1 MKNNRGIIAWFA
13 HNPVAANLLMIT
25 ILVLGGLSA
34 VHIRKEFFP
43 VIETGR
49 IQINIVYPG
58 AAPEDVEQG
67 VVIKVEEAI
76 QGING
81 VKKIHSSSYEGLANI
96 AVFVL
101 NKYSVDKVLE
111 EIRNRVEAIS
121 TFPEEIKRPVISK
134 ETTRDGVLWLIL
146 SGSMEEGSI
155 RRIAQQMKDDLVADP
170 IISQVEIHGI
180 REREIRIELAEA
192 SMLKYGLSF
201 DQVTAAVRQNS
212 LNIPAGKIQTR
223 QGALLLRADSEAHS
237 ADDFTEIPVITGNS
251 GAIIRLG
258 DIANI
263 IDGFEEADWF
273 LRFQG
278 KPAVGLQVFRVGNQN
293 SIDVA
298 AAVHSYVRL
307 KSEELPDYVEI
318 DTIADNS
325 VMLKNRLKLMVKN
338 LGFGGLLVFISLIL
352 FLRLRV
358 AFWVILGLP
367 LCFLGTIWCMPFPFI
382 NISINM
388 ITLFGFILVLGIV
401 VDDAI
406 VIGESIYATIEKK
419 GGGVEQVIEGA
430 KRVATAATFGVLT
443 TIAAFL
449 PMLLI
454 PGINGKIWR
463 GIGLV
468 VILCLIFSLIEY
480 KLILPAHLGRMQ
492 ASAEKRKRPHLL
504 SRLQEIISLTLEW
517 CIAKV
522 YQPLLLQALRNWPTT
537 LTVFI
542 AMVILT
548 VGMIKSGKVGFIFF
562 PDIEGNTIEATLK
575 LRSGTPLHRT
585 NAVTEQAENAAQQVN
600 KMFKQKDDTTDDLIS
615 SLIAVTLSPT
625 EVWFYA
631 ELLPS
636 EKRGVGANEIIQRWR
651 TATGEIHGVEH
662 LEFSGSTAD
671 SGSPVAFT
679 LKAKDPG
686 TLQAAAYEL
695 KSILGRYGGVHD
707 VQISMQK
714 SNAELQV
721 ELRDGSALLGIN
733 SGDLARQLRQG
744 FHGSEAQTLQ
754 MGKDEVKVKILYQA
768 DERNR
773 SDSLADRYIRTA
785 SGVEIPFV
793 EIAQQKI
800 NHGYASIDRID
811 GHRVVQITANVNKEV
826 AEPQRIIADIET
838 QHIPA
843 LQKKHAGLRYDLAG
857 EAMENK
863 ESLDELKRGTI
874 LALLLIFVMM
884 AIPLKSYVQP
894 LIIMTAIPFG
904 VVGAIL
910 GHFILGIPVSILSL
924 CGIIAL
930 SGVVV
935 NDSLVMVDFI
945 NTKRREGMPL
955 LEAVREAGSARFR
968 AILLTSLTTFLG
980 LLPMLLEKSLQAQFL
995 IPMSVSLGFG
1005 ILFATTVTLIL
1016 VPTLYVA
1023 GLQIFSTFLKRNK
1036 NRCGTTASKNVGEK
1050 QL

>member
-1 MKNNRGIIAWFA
+1 MHNNRGIIAWFT
-13 HNPVAANLLMIT
+13 HNPVAANLLMAT
-25 ILVLGGLSA
+25 ILFLGGLSA
-34 VHIRKEFFP
+34 VQIRKEFFP

-49 IQINIVYPG
+49 IQISIAYPG

-76 QGING
+76 QDIDGI
-81 VKKIHSSSYEGLANI
+81 KKIQASSYEGLANL
-96 AVFVL
+96 AVTIL
-101 NKYSVDKVLE
+101 NTYSVDKILE
-111 EIRNRVEAIS
+111 EIRNRVEGIS

-134 ETTRDGVLWLIL
+134 ETTKDGVLWLIL
-146 SGSMEEGSI
+146 SGSVGERSLKH
-155 RRIAQQMKDDLVADP
+155 IAQQMKDDLIADP
-170 IISQVEIHGI
+170 NVSQVEIHGT

-192 SMLKYGLSF
+192 TMLKYGLSF
-201 DQVTAAVRQNS
+201 DDVTAAVKQNS
-212 LNIPAGKIQTR
+212 LNLPAGKIQTQ
-223 QGALLLRADSEAHS
+223 QGALILRADSQAHTT
-237 ADDFTEIPVITGNS
+237 AEFAKIPLLTDQDGV
-251 GAIIRLG
+251 IIRLG
-258 DIANI
+258 EVAEI

-278 KPAVGLQVFRVGNQN
+278 KPAVGLQIFRVGSQ
-293 SIDVA
+293 SSLDVA
-298 AAVHSYVRL
+298 AAVQSYV
-307 KSEELPDYVEI
+307 KQKKMELPDYVEL

-325 VMLKNRLKLMVKN
+325 VMLKSRLNLMVKN

-352 FLRLRV
+352 FLRLKV
-358 AFWVILGLP
+358 AFWVMLGLP
-367 LCFLGTIWCMPFPFI
+367 VCFLGTIWCMPFPFI

-406 VIGESIYATIEKK
+406 VIGESIHTTIDQK
-419 GGGVEQVIEGA
+419 GGGVEHAIEGA
-430 KRVATAATFGVLT
+430 RRVATAATFGVLT

-468 VILCLIFSLIEY
+468 VILCLVFSLIES
-480 KLILPAHLGRMQ
+480 KLILPAHLSRMQ
-492 ASAEKRKRPHLL
+492 PQARVGKKKNLL
-504 SRLQEIISLTLEW
+504 SFIQEMISTILEW
-517 CIAKV
+517 CITKV
-522 YQPLLLQALRNWPTT
+522 YQPLLLAALRNWVTT

-542 AMVILT
+542 AMLILT
-548 VGMIKSGKVGFIFF
+548 AGMIKSGNVGFIFF

-575 LRSGTPLHRT
+575 LRAGTPLHKT
-585 NAVTEQAENAAQQVN
+585 NAVTEQLENAARQVN
-600 KMFKQKDDTTDDLIS
+600 EQFKQEEGYADDVIS
-615 SLIAVTLSPT
+615 SLIAVTLSST

-636 EKRGVGANEIIQRWR
+636 EQRDAGSNEIIQLWR
-651 TATGEIHGVEH
+651 SKTGEIHGVEH
-662 LEFSGSTAD
+662 LKFSGSTAD

-679 LKAKDPG
+679 LKANNPD
-686 TLQAAAYEL
+686 TLQAAAKEL
-695 KSILGRYGGVHD
+695 KNILGTYGGVHD
-707 VQISMQK
+707 AEVSLQRG
-714 SNAELQV
+714 NAELQV
-721 ELRDGSALLGIN
+721 ELREGSALLGLN

-754 MGKDEVKVKILYQA
+754 LGKDEVKVKILYPA

-773 SDSLADRYIRTA
+773 DSSFTGKYIRTA
-785 SGVEIPFV
+785 EGVEIPFS
-793 EIAQQKI
+793 EIAKKKLG
-800 NHGYASIDRID
+800 HGYASIDRVD
-811 GHRVVQITANVNKEV
+811 GNRIVQVSANVNKEE
-826 AEPQRIIADIET
+826 AEPGRIIADIEL
-838 QHIPA
+838 QHIPN
-843 LQKKHAGLRYDLAG
+843 LQKKYAGLRYDLAG

-863 ESLDELKRGTI
+863 ESLDELKRGSV

-884 AIPLKSYVQP
+884 AIPLKSYLQP

-904 VVGAIL
+904 VVGAVL
-910 GHFILGIPVSILSL
+910 GHFFLGLPVSILSL

-945 NTKRREGMPL
+945 NVRRREGKPL

-980 LLPMLLEKSLQAQFL
+980 LLPMVLEKSLQAQFL

-1016 VPTLYVA
+1016 VPTLYVG
-1023 GLQIFSTFLKRNK
+1023 GLQIITKLLRLFKKRHGSAVPK
-1036 NRCGTTASKNVGEK
+1036 CIGEE
-1050 QL
+1050 QI